1 MSFDAMWLHVL
12 RHVAW
17 CNAMSCDARS
27 CNESSSVVPCNG
39 TWCYELKM
47 PLVVTSPCVVRS
59 GSVTMWWSKE
69 LYYKV
74 LQRTRVLLHTTKYY
88 SSTTLYYK
96 VFLQYYSVLLESTTP
111 VLPCTTKYYSSTT
124 LHYIV
129 LLQYYSVLQRTIP
142 VLPCTTKYYNILR
155 HYYPALQSSMP
166 VLRCTTKY
174 YSVTTLHY
182 KVLCQHY
189 YSSTTL
195 HYKVLQHT
203 TPLLPCPTK
212 YYASTTLY
220 YNVLLQY
227 YSVLLLYYSLLQS
240 TTPALLCTT
249 KYYSVLQNTIPVL
262 FCTTTYYS
270 VLQSGTHDWSFT
282 HMKGHLQCAEQQESS
297 SNFTKYRPCHA
308 KWISWLTRI
317 TYEQSF
323 TMSEATGLILQRHQ
337 ILRLPRKMNL
347 MIDPA
352 HMYNIIYIA
361 PSNRT
366 HTPASPN
373 TAPAAQNESHDWSAS
388 HMKRHLQGAEQKES
402 IILQLHQILHQP
414 RKIASENLRG
424 VCWKRMKRHIHCGAD
439 SSMIGPWSKPACT
452 RPFAELTFRASETH
466 FVLKMTTFRAL
477 AIYPNIAKCCACH
490 EKWQSN
496 ITKCCAYHEKWHSN
510 ITNCC
515 ACHKRGTPTSPNTA
529 PAAQNDSHDWSCSHA
544 KHHLQC
550 AEQQDLYS
558 NVTKYWAC
566 CAKWLSWLIL
576 LTCETS
582 NVRSNRTHTP
592 TSPNTAPAAQ
602 NDSHDWSCSHMK
614 RHLQCVEQQDSYS
627 TMRGATALTLQ
638 HLEILQEND
647 VGPQICRD

>member
-12 RHVAW
+12 CHVAW

-166 VLRCTTKY
+166 VLLCTTKY
-174 YSVTTLHY
+174 YSITTLHY

-297 SNFTKYRPCHA
+297 SNFN
-308 KWISWLTRI
+308 
-317 TYEQSF
+317 
-323 TMSEATGLILQRHQ
+323 Q
-337 ILRLPRKMNL
+337 IPPLPRKMNL
-347 MIDPA
+347 MIDP
-352 HMYNIIYIA
+352 HHIWTVIYN
-361 PSNRT
+361 
-366 HTPASPN
+366 
-373 TAPAAQNESHDWSAS
+373 E
-388 HMKRHLQGAEQKES
+388 
-402 IILQLHQILHQP
+402 
-414 RKIASENLRG
+414 
-424 VCWKRMKRHIHCGAD
+424 
-439 SSMIGPWSKPACT
+439 
-452 RPFAELTFRASETH
+452 
-466 FVLKMTTFRAL
+466 
-477 AIYPNIAKCCACH
+477 
-490 EKWQSN
+490 
-496 ITKCCAYHEKWHSN
+496 
-510 ITNCC
+510 
-515 ACHKRGTPTSPNTA
+515 
-529 PAAQNDSHDWSCSHA
+529 
-544 KHHLQC
+544 
-550 AEQQDLYS
+550 
-558 NVTKYWAC
+558 
-566 CAKWLSWLIL
+566 
-576 LTCETS
+576 
-582 NVRSNRTHTP
+582 RSNRTHTP
-592 TSPNTAPAAQ
+592 TSPNTAPATQ
-602 NDSHDWSCSHMK
+602 NESHDWSCSHVQH
-614 RHLQCVEQQDSYS
+614 HLHCAEQPDSYS
-627 TMRGATALTLQ
+627 SVTKYCACRAKWISRLIRVTYETSFTRRGAKRVDHPPASPNTAPATQNSIRKSKRSLLKTDETSYTLRGPIRAWLDHDQNLHAPARSPSLLFALRRRTLYWKWQ
-638 HLEILQEND
+638 HFALWLST
-647 VGPQICRD
+647 QI